1 MSELARNTSWMF
13 LGQVIS
19 LLIQAVYFVIIARAL
34 GAQQYGVFV
43 ASTAFPMI
51 LSPFVGFG
59 GGNLLIKNV
68 AHDRT
73 SFPVYWGNWLF
84 MTLASG
90 LTFIAF
96 VIFFARLVLPA
107 TIPLLVIVS
116 VSLAE
121 LIFIRLVE
129 CAAMAFQAVGR
140 LDVTAQLHIW
150 SALAKLVGIAVLAVN
165 IHHPTAQQWSFV
177 YLITTVI
184 GTVLGLYWVQTRI
197 DKPRLEL
204 CRIKGEFIEGL
215 YFSTSL
221 SAQNIY
227 NDIDKTMLARLST
240 LDAVGIY
247 ATAYRLIDVAFVPVR
262 SLLAAGYSGF
272 FRAGKEGLD
281 GTLRYMWRLL
291 PKSAC
296 FSLLVFLCLITCAP
310 IIPYV
315 FGPQF
320 LRTVEALRWL
330 ALLPLLK
337 TIHYFLADT
346 LTCSGYQ
353 GYRTT
358 IQIVVAVFNVLI
370 NLWIIPLFSWRGAA
384 WSSLA
389 SDGLLAVL
397 LYITILVLRGRPGL
411 DKDNIR

>member
-1 MSELARNTSWMF
+1 MKNWIARNSMSELARNTSWMF

-90 LTFIAF
+90 LT
-96 VIFFARLVLPA
+96 
-107 TIPLLVIVS
+107 
-116 VSLAE
+116 
-121 LIFIRLVE
+121 FIRLVE

-281 GTLRYMWRLL
+281 GTLRYMRRLL

>member
-1 MSELARNTSWMF
+1 MLFDNRSYVRVAPFIPKDICLHEELDREKFNERTGAQYKLDVFGSGHLPTHSGSVF
-13 LGQVIS
+13 CV
-19 LLIQAVYFVIIARAL
+19 IARAL

-215 YFSTSL
+215 
-221 SAQNIY
+221 
-227 NDIDKTMLARLST
+227 
-240 LDAVGIY
+240 
-247 ATAYRLIDVAFVPVR
+247 
-262 SLLAAGYSGF
+262 
-272 FRAGKEGLD
+272 
-281 GTLRYMWRLL
+281 
-291 PKSAC
+291 
-296 FSLLVFLCLITCAP
+296 
-310 IIPYV
+310 
-315 FGPQF
+315 
-320 LRTVEALRWL
+320 
-330 ALLPLLK
+330 
-337 TIHYFLADT
+337 
-346 LTCSGYQ
+346 
-353 GYRTT
+353 
-358 IQIVVAVFNVLI
+358 
-370 NLWIIPLFSWRGAA
+370 
-384 WSSLA
+384 
-389 SDGLLAVL
+389 
-397 LYITILVLRGRPGL
+397 
-411 DKDNIR
+411 